1 MTIPRVWQ
9 RPTLGA
15 VAERAGVSTATVSN
29 ALNGTGRLSEATRQ
43 RVLTAARELGH
54 AQASTARAVARGSTG
69 VLGLTATAYGDLPV
83 SYTEIPYYAQL
94 TLSAMA
100 AAHERGYMLMV
111 MPNSLSPWMWLN
123 MPMDG
128 VIHVDPRTD
137 DPVRSLLRER
147 GVPIVTDGRPLLP
160 HWNDAWVDTDHD
172 AAMSLLLGHLAESG
186 ARRIALSQPVHDD
199 AYSQLIG
206 RAYTSWC
213 AEHDMPALVEEYSV
227 LPDYFTAEREAVG
240 RLLDRDP
247 RPDAV
252 VGVYSDSGHNILA
265 AARHRGLRVPRDL
278 LVACVS
284 EDPDYAT
291 TNPSITALSLCP
303 DRVGVEAV
311 DLLISLINARG
322 RVNRNR
328 IVQPVLIPRRSTR
341 KPPPPPRR
349 RERPGV
355 TAFPA
360 RHPSP
365 GHGQEV
371 IAGWSAT
378 HSHDP
383 SG

>member
-1 MTIPRVWQ
+1 MTSSRVWQ

-54 AQASTARAVARGSTG
+54 AQAGTARAVARGSTG
-69 VLGLTATAYGDLPV
+69 VLGLTTTAYGDLPV

-100 AAHERGYMLMV
+100 AAHERGYILMV
-111 MPNSLSPWMWLN
+111 MPNSLTPWMWLN

-128 VIHVDPRTD
+128 VIHVAPRTD
-137 DPVRSLLRER
+137 DPVGSLLRER
-147 GVPIVTDGRPLLP
+147 GIPMVTDGRLLRP

-199 AYSQLIG
+199 PYARLTG

-213 AEHDMPALVEEYSV
+213 AEHGMPALVEEYAV

-252 VGVYSDSGHNILA
+252 IGVYSDSGHNILA
-265 AARHRGLRVPRDL
+265 AARQRGLRVPRDL

-291 TNPSITALSLCP
+291 TNPSITTLSLRP
-303 DRVGVEAV
+303 DRVGVEVV

-322 RVNRNR
+322 GVNRHR
-328 IVQPVLIPRRSTR
+328 AIQPVLIPRRSTR
-341 KPPPPPRR
+341 KPPPTPRR
-349 RERPGV
+349 RERP
-355 TAFPA
+355 
-360 RHPSP
+360 
-365 GHGQEV
+365 E
-371 IAGWSAT
+371 
-378 HSHDP
+378 
-383 SG
+383 